1 MASKYKPKQLH
12 KHKTSAVNNV
22 LLSLVVIE
30 NGVDRFIKFNEQS
43 LQFKNQFDEYVN
55 YVRSLV

>member
-43 LQFKNQFDEYVN
+43 L
-55 YVRSLV
+55 